1 MIERIKEQA
10 RSVAMRLPGGKLA
23 YRWLARRLALRR
35 FGRMLPGLSPIA
47 DASTIFEAIYRTN
60 AWGSTESRSG
70 PGSTL
75 EFTALLRRELSS
87 LVSSLGVR
95 TLLDAPCG
103 DFNWM
108 QAVRWESPIHYIGGD
123 ISPSLIDRNRAAYT
137 GDGCT
142 FNVLDIR
149 HDDLPSA
156 DLWLCRDCLFHLPEH
171 DVFAVLRNFVR
182 HDIPWLLTSCHTDCR
197 INTDAPTGGFRL
209 LNLELPPYRL
219 GPPVA
224 TIEDWV
230 PGHARRYLAL
240 WQREQ
245 VAAVIG
251 SCENEPGFR
260 PVPRIGSAT
269 DRTAVSAS

>member
-1 MIERIKEQA
+1 MAI
-10 RSVAMRLPGGKLA
+10 PGGRSA
-23 YRWLARRLALRR
+23 YRWLARRLALQRLE
-35 FGRMLPGLSPIA
+35 RMLPA
-47 DASTIFEAIYRTN
+47 AARANDASTIFEAIYQTN

-75 EFTALLRRELSS
+75 AFTTRLRGELSS
-87 LVSSLGVR
+87 LASSLSIR

-123 ISPSLIDRNRAAYT
+123 ISPSLIARNRDMHA
-137 GDGCT
+137 GNGRT
-142 FNVLDIR
+142 FSVLDIR
-149 HDDLPSA
+149 HDDLPPA

-209 LNLELPPYRL
+209 LNLELAPYTL

-230 PGHARRYLAL
+230 PGHARRHLAL
-240 WQREQ
+240 WRREQ
-245 VAAVIG
+245 VAAVVG
-251 SCENEPGFR
+251 SCENAKGPR
-260 PVPRIGSAT
+260 RVPRTGSPIN
-269 DRTAVSAS
+269 RTAAPAS